1 MKVIATTRTTQ
12 GTGASRRL
20 RRADKLPGII
30 YGGKNP
36 ATPSLNTT
44 RSSLR
49 CARKSST
56 LPF

>member
-36 ATPSLNTT
+36 ATPIELEHNPIFFA
-44 RSSLR
+44 LR
-49 CARKSST
+49 KE
-56 LPF
+56 